1 VRAFLYARVSTADK
15 EQDPRPQLGE
25 MKAFS
30 KQRGWT
36 PFEWSESASTGKRRP
51 VFEAMMQDA
60 RRGEC
65 DVIVCRHF
73 DRIAR
78 STRELLELLDE
89 LKSRNIEFVSVNQQI
104 DTTTP
109 AGRLMFTMIA
119 AFAEFERSMTRER
132 VKLGLAAARAKGKTL
147 GRPRRIADALK
158 IRTLR
163 ASGKPWGVTA
173 LECGVSVSTARR
185 IAKNAPELPSPVQ
198 KPVEKKY
205 KKAIHLQRRRRRAS
219 RKP

>member
-1 VRAFLYARVSTADK
+1 MRALLYARVSTADK
-15 EQDPRPQLGE
+15 EQDPAPQLAE
-25 MKAFS
+25 MQAFA
-30 KQRGWT
+30 KQREWLG
-36 PFEWSESASTGKRRP
+36 FEFTDRISSGKRRP
-51 VFEAMMQDA
+51 EFERMLDLA
-60 RRGEC
+60 RRGGC

-89 LKSRNIEFVSVNQQI
+89 LRARKIEFVSINQQM

-119 AFAEFERSMTRER
+119 AFAEFERSMLRER
-132 VKLGLAAARAKGKTL
+132 VRLGLAAARARGKIL

-163 ASGKPWGVTA
+163 HAGTPWVHIA
-173 LECGVSVSTARR
+173 RKCGISVSTAKR
-185 IAKNAPELPSPVQ
+185 IAKRAPEVGSRGP
-198 KPVEKKY
+198 
-205 KKAIHLQRRRRRAS
+205 KAAS
-219 RKP
+219 RSKTCGKSGAKRHR